1 MKKYLV
7 LLITLLT
14 FILPTVAFAEV
25 NPVAQPTLVM
35 KTSTTIAN
43 DAGNPVV
50 INSTNS
56 LLLDLGTILDGN
68 TVTNSVKVFKIN
80 TKGLETEVPVNCTLD
95 KVNPSLLQIKTK
107 DSVPFTQVEEFK
119 ILVNPTLKSS
129 KGFSLSNT
137 IEYFAVNYSFTL
149 AKEGIAQLDSKRE
162 LVVCISDIHLG
173 IDDRYAEIR
182 KNRENLKSFLEQI
195 RYSPNVK
202 ELVIAG
208 DLFDEWFIP
217 AQLDTFNGK
226 TQLDFIKLIAKN
238 NKTIIDA
245 FNNIITDKKIKV
257 TYVPGNH
264 DLLFT
269 ASDVQSVLPGISQ
282 ARDVQG
288 LGSYSPENFPK
299 AVIEHGHRYNFFCA
313 PDPISNA
320 KIAPGSILPAGYFFT
335 RIATASVIEGHPK
348 AGGIISEVTPNTL
361 GANQELAYSYW
372 QQWKGLMSGLPVK
385 ESFDEKF
392 ITTNIDGFKNNY
404 SINEI
409 MPYQTMKNGAIN
421 MNLFKVS
428 QESWEERQTLN
439 KVSVKISAKSAI
451 TNAAFASDSDEMS
464 NLQYFSNPKSDK
476 RIVVFGHTHEARI
489 LSYNTVNNQK
499 AIYANSGT
507 WIDKNT
513 YPTMTFVV
521 LIPQKTK
528 DSMPSFV
535 NLYQYSS
542 EGVST
547 KLDAQAL
554 TKLNN

>member
-25 NPVAQPTLVM
+25 NPVVQPTLVM
-35 KTSTTIAN
+35 KTSTTLAN
-43 DAGNPVV
+43 NADNPVV
-50 INSTNS
+50 VSSTNS
-56 LLLDLGTILDGN
+56 LLLDFGTILDGN
-68 TVTNSVKVFKIN
+68 TVTNAVKVFKVS
-80 TKGLETEVPVNCTLD
+80 TKGLETEVPVNSVID
-95 KVNPSLLQIKTK
+95 KINPSILQIKTK
-107 DSVPFTQVEEFK
+107 DSVPFTQGEEFK
-119 ILVNPTLKSS
+119 IVVSPELKSS
-129 KGFSLSNT
+129 KGLSLSNN

-173 IDDRYAEIR
+173 IDDKYAEIK
-182 KNRENLKSFLEQI
+182 KNREDLKKFLEQI

-288 LGSYSPENFPK
+288 LGAYSPENFPK

-320 KIAPGSILPAGYFFT
+320 KIAPGSILPPGYFFT
-335 RIATASVIEGHPK
+335 RIATTSVIEGHPK
-348 AGGIISEVTPNTL
+348 AGGIMPEVTPNNI
-361 GANQELAYSYW
+361 GVSQDLAYSYW
-372 QQWKGLMSGLPVK
+372 QQWKGLMTALPAK

-392 ITTNIDGFKNNY
+392 ITTNIDGFKEDY

-421 MNLFKVS
+421 VNLFKGS
-428 QESWEERQTLN
+428 QDSWEARQTLN
-439 KVSVKISAKSAI
+439 KVPIKTSVKNAI
-451 TNAAFASDSDEMS
+451 TNGGLASDSDEMS
-464 NLQYFSNPKSDK
+464 NIQYFSNPNSDK

-528 DSMPSFV
+528 YSMPSFV

>member
-14 FILPTVAFAEV
+14 FVLPTLVFAEV
-25 NPVAQPTLVM
+25 TPIVQPTLVM
-35 KTSTTIAN
+35 KTSTTLAN

-50 INSTNS
+50 VSSSNS
-56 LLLDLGTILDGN
+56 LLLDFGTILDSN

-80 TKGLETEVPVNCTLD
+80 INGLETEVPVYCNID
-95 KVNPSLLQIKTK
+95 KINPSLLQIKTK
-107 DSVPFTQVEEFK
+107 DSVPFTQGEEFK
-119 ILVNPTLKSS
+119 ILASPTLKSS
-129 KGFSLSNT
+129 KGFALSNT

-149 AKEGIAQLDSKRE
+149 AKEGIPQLDSKRE

-173 IDDRYAEIR
+173 IDDKYAEIR
-182 KNRENLKSFLEQI
+182 KNKDSLKSFLEQV
-195 RYSPNVK
+195 RYAPNVK

-208 DLFDEWFIP
+208 DFFDEWFIP
-217 AQLDTFNGK
+217 AELDTFNGK

-238 NKTIIDA
+238 NKPIIDA

-269 ASDVQSVLPGISQ
+269 ASDVESVLPGISQ

-299 AVIEHGHRYNFFCA
+299 AIIEHGHRYNFFCA

-335 RIATASVIEGHPK
+335 RIATTSVIEGHPK
-348 AGGIISEVTPNTL
+348 AGGIMPEITPNKL
-361 GANQELAYSYW
+361 GVSQDLAYSYW
-372 QQWKGLMSGLPVK
+372 QQWKGLMTWLQVK
-385 ESFDEKF
+385 EGFDEQF

-409 MPYQTMKNGAIN
+409 MPYQTMKNGSIT
-421 MNLFKVS
+421 MNLFKGS
-428 QESWEERQTLN
+428 QDSWEERQTLN
-439 KVSVKISAKSAI
+439 KVSVKIPTKSAI
-451 TNAAFASDSDEMS
+451 TNAALASESDEMS

-489 LSYNTVNNQK
+489 LPYTTVDNQK
-499 AIYANSGT
+499 AIYANTGN

-528 DSMPSFV
+528 DSMPSLV

-542 EGVST
+542 EGVSI

-554 TKLNN
+554 TKLND